1 MVNKKKMKSLKCEVV
16 TKMRFRNK
24 MWIKQMIS
32 LNKVWNK
39 QKMKRLKYNVEIK
52 RRFMNRMGI
61 KQTIIL
67 NKVMNKKVEC
77 GRYM

>member
-39 QKMKRLKYNVEIK
+39 QKMESLKYDA
-52 RRFMNRMGI
+52 GI
-61 KQTIIL
+61 KMRLQDEDEL
-67 NKVMNKKVEC
+67 E
-77 GRYM
+77 